1 MDKNFIKRR
10 MKQYYELWKILM
22 FSTFGLFVV
31 IIATT
36 IFIINHPEDP
46 LSIEIN
52 SNSVTRIT
60 YTICISI
67 MMLATAI
74 TGFYAQGL
82 GYRLRDYKKKI
93 ITFRRR
99 SQLHY
104 VIKLM
109 DNKDYKTA
117 VNFYNRMDKSDIKD
131 FLYAYLLGV
140 FKTCDVPERVEI
152 ATKTLQTDVL
162 DVSKPEDVFNN

>member
-74 TGFYAQGL
+74 TGVYAQEL

-104 VIKLM
+104 IIKLM
-109 DNKDYKTA
+109 NNKDYATA
-117 VNFYNRMDKSDIKD
+117 VNFYNSMDKSDIKD
-131 FLYAYLLGV
+131 FLYAYILGV
-140 FKTCDVPERVEI
+140 LKTCDVPERVEI

-162 DVSKPEDVFNN
+162 DVNKPEDAFNN